1 MSPVEPRG
9 ARAGDPRR
17 DAAEEL
23 ETRRRVREV
32 TEALMARMPES
43 DVVPTLDRVARAME
57 LLGDPQRTY
66 RVVHLTGTNG
76 KTSTTRMTERILRET
91 GLRTGRFTSPH
102 LHDPLERITIDGAP
116 IPPRQFLDVWDDVAP
131 FIAIVDAESEAA
143 GGPPLSYF
151 ECIAVLAFAA
161 FADAPVD
168 VAVVE
173 VGLGGRWDATNVAD
187 GDVAVITPIGIDHE
201 RFLGSDVQ
209 SIATEKA
216 GIIKPGARVVSAEQ
230 QEEARAV
237 IADAVDLAGA
247 TLATAGGEFGISAHD
262 VAVGGQLVS
271 IRGLA
276 GEYTDLL
283 LPLHGQHQAQNL
295 SLAVA
300 AVESFLGDGQQPL
313 DLELLR
319 AAVAD
324 MTTPGRLEVVRRSP
338 AVIVDSAHNPHG
350 METLARALEESFTF
364 ARLIGLV
371 AIFEDKDAEAM
382 LTALAPSIDHLVVSR
397 NSNPRSM
404 APDALG
410 RLARELL
417 GDDMVTVVQDLPD
430 AVDLAGALADEGGV
444 SGGVIATGSISTAAD
459 VRMLLGTTEVN

>member
-1 MSPVEPRG
+1 MTPDQRP
-9 ARAGDPRR
+9 DRR
-17 DAAEEL
+17 REAAEEL
-23 ETRRRVREV
+23 EVRRRVREV
-32 TEALMARMPES
+32 TDALMARMPES

-57 LLGDPQRTY
+57 LMGDPQRAY
-66 RVVHLTGTNG
+66 PVIHLTGTNG
-76 KTSTTRMTERILRET
+76 KTSTTRMVDRILRET

-102 LHDPLERITIDGAP
+102 LHDPLERITIDGAS
-116 IPPRQFLDVWDDVAP
+116 IDPRQFLEVWDDVAP
-131 FIAIVDAESEAA
+131 FLAIVDAESEQA

-187 GDVAVITPIGIDHE
+187 GDVAVITPVGIDHE
-201 RFLGSDVQ
+201 RFLGSDLE
-209 SIATEKA
+209 SIASEKA

-230 QEEARAV
+230 EEDVRAV
-237 IADAVDLAGA
+237 VADAVEAADAR
-247 TLATAGGEFGISAHD
+247 LATYGTEFGVTAHD

-271 IRGLA
+271 IQGLA

-283 LPLHGQHQAQNL
+283 LPLHGEHQAQNL
-295 SLAVA
+295 ALAVA
-300 AVESFLGDGQQPL
+300 AVESFLGGGEQPL
-313 DLELLR
+313 DVEVLR
-319 AAVAD
+319 EAVAGT
-324 MTTPGRLEVVRRSP
+324 TTPGRLEVVRRSP

-350 METLARALEESFTF
+350 MLTLARALEESFTF

-382 LTALAPSIDHLVVSR
+382 LSALGTAVDHVVVTR
-397 NSNPRSM
+397 NSSPRSM
-404 APDALG
+404 APEALG
-410 RLARELL
+410 RLAREVL
-417 GDDMVTVVQDLPD
+417 GDDMVTVVENLPD

-444 SGGVIATGSISTAAD
+444 SGGVIATGSIHTAAD
-459 VRMLLGTTEVN
+459 VRMVLGTTDVA

>member
-1 MSPVEPRG
+1 MSP
-9 ARAGDPRR
+9 DPRR

-23 ETRRRVREV
+23 EVRRRVREV
-32 TEALMARMPES
+32 TDALMARMPES

-66 RVVHLTGTNG
+66 PVVHLTGTNG
-76 KTSTTRMTERILRET
+76 KTSTTRMVERILRET

-116 IPPRQFLDVWDDVAP
+116 IDPRHFLEVWDDVAP
-131 FIAIVDAESEAA
+131 FLAIVDAESEQA

-201 RFLGSDVQ
+201 RFLGSDLE
-209 SIATEKA
+209 SIAGEKA
-216 GIIKPGARVVSAEQ
+216 GIIKPGSRVVTAQ
-230 QEEARAV
+230 QEEEARAV
-237 IADAVDLAGA
+237 VADAVAAAGA
-247 TLATAGGEFGISAHD
+247 SLATAGTEFGVSARD
-262 VAVGGQLVS
+262 VAVGGQLLS
-271 IRGLA
+271 IQGLVA
-276 GEYTDLL
+276 EYTDLL
-283 LPLHGQHQAQNL
+283 LPLHGEHQAQNL
-295 SLAVA
+295 ALAVA
-300 AVESFLGDGQQPL
+300 AVESFLGGGEQPL
-313 DLELLR
+313 DGELLR
-319 AAVAD
+319 AAVAGI
-324 MTTPGRLEVVRRSP
+324 TTPGRLEVVRRSP

-350 METLARALEESFTF
+350 MLTLARALEDSFTF

-371 AIFEDKDAEAM
+371 AVFEDKDAEAM
-382 LTALAPSIDHLVVSR
+382 LSALGTAVDHVVVTR
-397 NSNPRSM
+397 NSSPRSM
-404 APDALG
+404 APEALG
-410 RLARELL
+410 RLAREVL
-417 GDDMVTVVQDLPD
+417 GDDMVTVVENLPD

-444 SGGVIATGSISTAAD
+444 SGGVVATGSIHTAAD
-459 VRMLLGTTEVN
+459 VRMVLGTTDVA